1 MASHSAEV
9 AAPSQRGSGIDF
21 KSTKIQGS
29 NQPRTYARATQG
41 TQPYT
46 GSSNRKL
53 HGLDPS
59 SEEIDSVIVHDL
71 HWWTNDQDLTSLADQ
86 VGFVIGNKDVQFL
99 EHKVN
104 GKSKGQAVINCHT
117 KENAMKLHQFF
128 QHNTFQ
134 GKKLPSALSSCAY
147 EFPSVRPLSTAI
159 HSAVRQPTNAHG
171 GVNFNRVRPNSRTAI
186 HANLGV
192 GHPNP
197 RTFSMGNFNPVPMQ
211 PGSSGEMVPID
222 PAIAW
227 SSRQQEYF
235 PFGYIPMNPPFQYN
249 GQDYMMGGVLP
260 AVQ

>member
-41 TQPYT
+41 TQAYT

-186 HANLGV
+186 HANLGEALEKWYQLTPLSLV
-192 GHPNP
+192 
-197 RTFSMGNFNPVPMQ
+197 
-211 PGSSGEMVPID
+211 
-222 PAIAW
+222 
-227 SSRQQEYF
+227 
-235 PFGYIPMNPPFQYN
+235 PMNPPFQYN